1 MKMSKLKRRCTRQE
15 LEEAVTLSVPATAFL
30 LDIGES
36 TAYRYVENG
45 LIPVFKLGK
54 RILVKAEWVRQQIAL
69 TGDDTGLM
77 RDPDTLPPAA

>member
-45 LIPVFKLGK
+45 LIPVIKLGK